1 VQIAATMQTGNHESL
16 SRQPSLF
23 IPFPEQVLR
32 IDIPKTFQ
40 DPFTGTPHPLCLEAA
55 SLLKVHLQEQT
66 EWEHNFGL
74 KEGQNG
80 TVIGKMFGVLVVQN
94 EDNILGYLAG
104 YSGKLAGGYHQSLFV
119 PPVFDGLTE
128 GSFLNEGM
136 EELSRINQKIRL
148 LEEENPPNSQ
158 EEIQALKTT
167 RRQNSAR
174 IQDQIFDSYQFLRQD
189 GIRKNMRD
197 IFMDWN
203 QTKPPSGAGEC
214 AGPRLLQY
222 AFEHN
227 LKPLAL
233 AEFWWGQSPKSDFWQ
248 HEQFY
253 PACKEK
259 CAPILGFML
268 EGI

>member
-1 VQIAATMQTGNHESL
+1 MQPGNHEPCN
-16 SRQPSLF
+16 RQPSLF
-23 IPFPEQVLR
+23 IPFPESGDSLEH
-32 IDIPKTFQ
+32 PEFFQ
-40 DPFTGTPHPLCLEAA
+40 NPYSGTPHPLCLEAA
-55 SLLKVHLQEQT
+55 ALLKIHLQEQT

-74 KEGQNG
+74 KKGQEG

-94 EDNILGYLAG
+94 ADGIVGYLAG

-136 EELSRINQKIRL
+136 EELGRINQKIRI
-148 LEEENPPNSQ
+148 LEEENPPNA
-158 EEIQALKTT
+158 QADILQLKSI
-167 RRQNSAR
+167 RRQNSAH

-197 IFMDWN
+197 IFLDWN
-203 QTKPPSGAGEC
+203 GTKPPSGAGEC

-222 AFEHN
+222 GFEHN

-259 CAPILGFML
+259 CEPILGFML
-268 EGI
+268 EGIFS

>member
-1 VQIAATMQTGNHESL
+1 MQTGNHETL
-16 SRQPSLF
+16 SKQPSLF
-23 IPFPEQVLR
+23 IPFPEFGFR
-32 IDIPKTFQ
+32 IDCPETFQ
-40 DPFTGTPHPLCLEAA
+40 DPFSTTPHPLCLEAA
-55 SLLKVHLQEQT
+55 SLLKIHLREQK
-66 EWEHNFGL
+66 EWVHNFGL
-74 KEGQNG
+74 EEGQKG
-80 TVIGKMFGVLVVQN
+80 TVIGKMFGVLVVKK
-94 EDNILGYLAG
+94 EDGIVGFLAG

-148 LEEENPPNSQ
+148 LEEENPPNA
-158 EEIQALKTT
+158 QADIRELKAT
-167 RRQNSAR
+167 RRQNS
-174 IQDQIFDSYQFLRQD
+174 IQIQNQIFDSYQFLRQD

-203 QTKPPSGAGEC
+203 GTKPPSGAGEC

-222 AFEHN
+222 AFEYN

-233 AEFWWGQSPKSDFWQ
+233 AEFWWGQSPKSDFWK
-248 HEQFY
+248 HECFY

-259 CAPILGFML
+259 CAPILDFML
-268 EGI
+268 GGL

>member
-1 VQIAATMQTGNHESL
+1 MKTGNQESL
-16 SRQPSLF
+16 SSQPSLF
-23 IPFPEQVLR
+23 IPFPEQVLQEL
-32 IDIPKTFQ
+32 IPDTFQ
-40 DPFTGTPHPLCLEAA
+40 DPFTGTPHPLCLKAA

-74 KEGQNG
+74 QEGQNG
-80 TVIGKMFGVLVVQN
+80 TVIGKMFGVLVVEN
-94 EDNILGYLAG
+94 ENGRIGFLAG

-136 EELSRINQKIRL
+136 EELSRINLKIKK
-148 LEEENPPNSQ
+148 LEEENHALAMA
-158 EEIQALKTT
+158 EIQTLKTT
-167 RRQNSAR
+167 RRENSIR
-174 IQDQIFDSYQFLRQD
+174 IQNQIFDSYQFLNTD
-189 GIRKNMRD
+189 GILKNMRD

-203 QTKPPSGAGEC
+203 GTKPPSGAGEC

-222 AFEHN
+222 AFEQN

-253 PACKEK
+253 LACKEK
-259 CAPILGFML
+259 CAPILDFML
-268 EGI
+268 SKRKKG

>member
-1 VQIAATMQTGNHESL
+1 MKTGNQESL
-16 SRQPSLF
+16 SSQPSLF
-23 IPFPEQVLR
+23 IPFPEQVLHEL
-32 IDIPKTFQ
+32 IPDTFQ
-40 DPFTGTPHPLCLEAA
+40 DPFTGTPHSLCLKAA

-74 KEGQNG
+74 QEGQNG

-94 EDNILGYLAG
+94 EDEIVGYLAG

-136 EELSRINQKIRL
+136 EELSRINLKIKK
-148 LEEENPPNSQ
+148 LEEENHALAMA
-158 EEIQALKTT
+158 EIQTLKTT
-167 RRQNSAR
+167 RRENSIR
-174 IQDQIFDSYQFLRQD
+174 IQNQIFDSYQFLNRD
-189 GIRKNMRD
+189 GILKNMRD

-203 QTKPPSGAGEC
+203 GTKPPSGAGEC

-222 AFEHN
+222 AFEQN

-259 CAPILGFML
+259 CAPILDFML
-268 EGI
+268 SKRKKG